1 MRLTTVK
8 GLVESPK
15 GEWDMNKKYKK
26 SLAALLLCG
35 IFLLIGCQ
43 EDVNKDD
50 IAEDTIRFMTFNM
63 RQTAGI
69 DPVKNCL
76 RGLTLLRKNKLSKEI
91 TNKTEPI
98 VPIVFGSI
106 LR

>member
-35 IFLLIGCQ
+35 IFLLIELNNG
-43 EDVNKDD
+43 V
-50 IAEDTIRFMTFNM
+50 
-63 RQTAGI
+63 
-69 DPVKNCL
+69 
-76 RGLTLLRKNKLSKEI
+76 
-91 TNKTEPI
+91 
-98 VPIVFGSI
+98 
-106 LR
+106 